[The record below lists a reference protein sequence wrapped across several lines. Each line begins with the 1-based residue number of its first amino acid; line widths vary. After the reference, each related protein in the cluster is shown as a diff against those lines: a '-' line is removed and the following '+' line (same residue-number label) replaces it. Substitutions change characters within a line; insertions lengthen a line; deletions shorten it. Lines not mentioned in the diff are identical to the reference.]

1 MNPIAYNLID
11 PNEAIIGGLKLGTGI
26 QAIEQERL
34 KAEQARA
41 AAAEQQRA
49 LNSLAMNPNAGH
61 ADYSAVMTAYPA
73 LAENLGKALKVRDE
87 GQKQNWVNF
96 GSRVYSAALS
106 GNNAMASELLR
117 ERAKGDTGNAQHWNV
132 MADLFEKSPGAAKT
146 IAAMNMAALM
156 GPDKFATTFQT
167 LGQEQRAADKAP
179 AELAKAQEDAR
190 GAVGT
195 ADKAIA
201 DAVIAGEKA
210 KVAQQTVLLDLE
222 KQGWDIKK
230 VQEDIKI
237 ARENARISA
246 MNAAIAREGNDL
258 KRQELR
264 LKIDDAVKARDEK
277 IREKVATAEAGAT
290 NIDNMLNTVQRILKN
305 PSLDSVL
312 GSLEGKAYYPN
323 ATLGM
328 LNPGGDG
335 DERADAI
342 ALIDTLGSQAFLAQ
356 IPNIKGMGAL
366 SNAEGEKLQSA
377 LQNLNRAQSE
387 KQFRANL
394 NEASRLLLK
403 GRENISRASGVPL
416 PKPDTPAA
424 PGARPPLSAF
434 EVK

>member
-1 MNPIAYNLID
+1 MGPINYTLPD
-11 PNEAIIGGLKLGTGI
+11 PGAAIINGLNIGGGI
-26 QAIEQERL
+26 NKMQYEQEQR
-34 KAEQARA
+34 AIAQQAA
-41 AAAEQQRA
+41 MQQRMD
-49 LNSLAMNPNAGH
+49 LQSLYANPNAGH
-61 ADYSAVMTAYPA
+61 AEYAAVMTKYPA
-73 LAENLGKALKVRDE
+73 LSENLTKSYKVLDE
-87 GQKQNWVNF
+87 GRKQTYLNL
-96 GSRVYSAALS
+96 GSRVYGALQAGKPEIAQELVAQYAKADPANARDWDVLGQVIKADPKFATMLAAQNIAAL
-106 GNNAMASELLR
+106 A
-117 ERAKGDTGNAQHWNV
+117 
-132 MADLFEKSPGAAKT
+132 
-146 IAAMNMAALM
+146 
-156 GPDKFATTFQT
+156 GPDKFAETVGK
-167 LGQEQRAADKAP
+167 LGQESRAAEKAP
-179 AELAKAQEDAR
+179 AELKKAEAEAR

-195 ADKAIA
+195 ADKAVA
-201 DAVIAGEKA
+201 DAVIAGEQA
-210 KVAQQTVLLDLE
+210 KVAPQTVLLDLE
-222 KQGWDIKK
+222 KKGWDIRK

-237 ARENARISA
+237 AKDNNRIA
-246 MNAAIAREGNDL
+246 ALNAAISREGNDL

-264 LKIDDAVKARDEK
+264 LKIDEAVNKRDEK
-277 IREKVATAEAGAT
+277 VREKVATAEAGAN

-323 ATLGM
+323 ATLGT

-342 ALIDTLGSQAFLAQ
+342 ALIETLGSQAFLAQ

-424 PGARPPLSAF
+424 PGSRPPLSAF
-434 EVK
+434 EKP